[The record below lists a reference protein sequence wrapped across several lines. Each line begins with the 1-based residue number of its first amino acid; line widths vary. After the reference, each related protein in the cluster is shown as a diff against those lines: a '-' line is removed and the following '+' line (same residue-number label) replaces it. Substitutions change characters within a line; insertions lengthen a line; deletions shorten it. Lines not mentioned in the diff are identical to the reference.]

1 MIKFFRKIR
10 QNLLLENKT
19 GKYFKYAIGEIILV
33 VIGILIALQINNW
46 NNQQRDNQSE
56 LKYLNQ
62 IKNSLRDNDLILK
75 ERIESDKRILKI
87 GEHLSNHIKSQKVLN
102 DSIKQIFVILQYDQM
117 VSFNMAAFENLKN
130 EGLSFITNDDIKFE
144 IINIHDQELKYI
156 QNIFANQFEN
166 YLSGVVNPFFS
177 KNFEW
182 GLKEK
187 KIVVE
192 PNDYQNLLKN
202 KELNNIITA
211 LNTYRNFAISNYS
224 DTQKKIKELI
234 IKLEK
239 EINKLNE

>member
-1 MIKFFRKIR
+1 MIKVFRKIR
-10 QNLLLENKT
+10 QNLLMKNRT
-19 GKYFKYAIGEIILV
+19 GKYFKYAFGEIILV

-46 NNQQRDNQSE
+46 NEERKDDQAE

-75 ERIESDKRILKI
+75 ERIESDKRILKF
-87 GEHLSNHIKSQKVLN
+87 GERLSNHIKSKKDLN
-102 DSIKQIFVILQYDQM
+102 DTIKQIFVILQYDQM

-166 YLSGVVNPFFS
+166 YLSEVVNPFFS

-182 GLKEK
+182 DLKEK
-187 KIVVE
+187 KIVLE

-202 KELNNIITA
+202 KEITNIISAT
-211 LNTYRNFAISNYS
+211 NTYRNFAISNYS
-224 DTQKKIKELI
+224 DTQKKIKELV

-239 EINKLNE
+239 EINTLNE

>member
-1 MIKFFRKIR
+1 MI
-10 QNLLLENKT
+10 
-19 GKYFKYAIGEIILV
+19 YAIGEIVLV

-62 IKNSLRDNDLILK
+62 IKNSLLDNDLILK
-75 ERIESDKRILKI
+75 ERIESDKRNLKI
-87 GEHLSNHIKSQKVLN
+87 GELLSNHIKNQKDLN
-102 DSIKQIFVILQYDQM
+102 DTIKQAFIILQYDQM

-130 EGLSFITNDDIKFE
+130 EGLSFITNDDIKFD

-156 QNIFANQFEN
+156 QNVFANQFEN
-166 YLSGVVNPFFS
+166 YLSQVVNPFFS

-182 GLKEK
+182 SLTEK
-187 KIVVE
+187 KILVE

-202 KELNNIITA
+202 KELYNIITA
-211 LNTYRNFAISNYS
+211 LNTYRNFAISKYS

>member
-10 QNLLLENKT
+10 QRLLTENKFS
-19 GKYFKYAIGEIILV
+19 KYLIYAIGEIVLV
-33 VIGILIALQINNW
+33 VIGIVIALQINNW

-75 ERIESDKRILKI
+75 ERIESDKRILKF
-87 GEHLSNHIKSQKVLN
+87 GERLSNHIKSKKDLN
-102 DSIKQIFVILQYDQM
+102 DSIKQIFIILQYDQM
-117 VSFNMAAFENLKN
+117 VSFNMAAYDNLKN

-156 QNIFANQFEN
+156 QNVFANQFEN
-166 YLSGVVNPFFS
+166 YLSQVVNPFFS

-182 GLKEK
+182 SSTEK
-187 KIVVE
+187 KIAVE

-211 LNTYRNFAISNYS
+211 LNTYRNFAISKYS
-224 DTQKKIKELI
+224 ETQKKIKELE